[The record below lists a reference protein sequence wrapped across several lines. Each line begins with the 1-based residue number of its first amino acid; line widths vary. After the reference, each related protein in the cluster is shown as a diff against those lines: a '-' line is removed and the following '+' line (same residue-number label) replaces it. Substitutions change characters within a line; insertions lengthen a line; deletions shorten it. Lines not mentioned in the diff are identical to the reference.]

1 MSKHEPEC
9 WIVSHSNPLNGCICT
24 ELRACQ
30 KRVAAHLEAD
40 RLRTE
45 RDQAREIAVA
55 LEQEIA
61 QCQDGYWWHQQQ
73 GTADRG

>member
-1 MSKHEPEC
+1 MD
-9 WIVSHSNPLNGCICT
+9 LD
-24 ELRACQ
+24 LRNALFE
-30 KRVAAHLEAD
+30 RDAAHLEAD

-45 RDQAREIAVA
+45 RDQARAIAVA

-61 QCQDGYWWHQQQ
+61 HCKDGYWWHQQQ